1 MKSLSRLTF
10 KYLKQ
15 NFARTITTIVG
26 VFISAIIIYI
36 VFAGGYSAYDSVSR
50 NEYNETMG
58 WDAVYVVD
66 VKTAD
71 ELTKLAPY
79 YKQTSDVDDSDFK
92 LSHGFYTA
100 YTEHTYNCYIND
112 FDAMPVA
119 FNMKYGEL
127 PSNSNEV
134 IYSYEYALYDK
145 VQLGETFTEEVMII
159 DDDGNVHSG
168 EYEVIVSGIYESDF
182 QSYSGDGKIVLDTFA
197 TYAELSDATKADIL
211 GDVYFYATFEDKNN
225 LYNQAEALADAYGI
239 EEFYIN
245 EVAIDCYAVKNDN
258 NSLSFLCVQALLLI
272 LAAVGAIAALFIV
285 RNAFNISIHERN
297 NDYGILRCIGMER
310 KQIVKIIILE
320 SLIVSAVGI
329 FLGIIFGHILTVI
342 GFKIIKVKLG
352 MGAFFKA
359 RIYVKAI
366 LLTIL
371 YSLVTVAYAMVAP
384 IEKLYK
390 VNPIE
395 SFRKTDEFKEKKLK
409 PKRGRLLTKIFG
421 FEVGYAY
428 KSVLR
433 RKGRFLVT
441 VATLTIGTM
450 VFVSLNTGL
459 KNITKFFDENVY
471 NVGNMDG
478 AFEVSSYEEV
488 ISIRKSLMAK
498 DMLISSKT
506 NNIMYALH
514 HKGTQDDMDNY
525 RVEYCHTYIGFE
537 EEEFEDLINV
547 SNMLEPSNDP
557 AVINIIL
564 YDSLSDEETT
574 LSLGD
579 TLIIKGETRDY
590 ELYVY
595 GVIEESDFS
604 TYLDI
609 NTELYSDM
617 YIIEDIYMYQLGH
630 NLDYFE
636 MCEEGYDI
644 ISQEFSLLVDLKND
658 ISDEKIEELVF
669 SLNAYYS
676 DYTAGYK
683 IIQNSFNAIKYI
695 ASFGIILLL
704 AVFVTNIINVNR
716 ADLYLRRDEFE
727 IMRYIGM
734 SKKQKS
740 KIILSES
747 LITSIIAIF
756 LGSIIGSPIGM
767 LTARSMF
774 YMDEEAKF
782 DLFIDWSSIIICA
795 VVLIIFA
802 FITAKLSTEKE

>member
-1 MKSLSRLTF
+1 MNSLSKLTF

-15 NFARTITTIVG
+15 NMARTITTIVG

-36 VFAGGYSAYDSVSR
+36 VFAGGYSAYDSISR

-66 VKTAD
+66 TKTAD
-71 ELTKLAPY
+71 EMTKLAPY
-79 YKQTSDVDDSDFK
+79 YNQVSDVDDSKFK

-100 YTEHTYNCYIND
+100 YTEQSYNCYIND
-112 FDAMPVA
+112 IGAMPVS
-119 FNMKYGEL
+119 FEMKYGEL
-127 PSNSNEV
+127 PSGPDEV

-145 VQLGETFTEEVMII
+145 VQVGKKFIQQVAII
-159 DDDGNVHSG
+159 DDNGNMYRK
-168 EYEVIVSGIYESDF
+168 ENEVIVSGIYKGNF
-182 QSYSGDGKIVLDTFA
+182 QSYSGDGRIVLDTNA
-197 TYAELSDATKADIL
+197 IYSELSEDIKADISE
-211 GDVYFYATFEDKNN
+211 DVHFYATFEDKNN
-225 LYNQAEALADAYGI
+225 INDQAEALANAYGI
-239 EEFYIN
+239 EEFCIN

-310 KQIVKIIILE
+310 KQIVKLIILE
-320 SLIVSAVGI
+320 SLMVSAVGI
-329 FLGIIFGHILTVI
+329 LLGIVAGHILAVA

-352 MGAFFKA
+352 VGAFFKA
-359 RIYVKAI
+359 RIYGKAI
-366 LLTIL
+366 LLTIV

-441 VATLTIGTM
+441 IATLTIGTM
-450 VFVSLNTGL
+450 IFVALNTGL
-459 KNITKFFDENVY
+459 KNINKFFDENVY

-478 AFEVSSYEEV
+478 AFDVSSYDEV
-488 ISIRKSLMAK
+488 IAIREGLNARN
-498 DMLISSKT
+498 MLISSKT
-506 NNIMYALH
+506 NNIMYAIH
-514 HKGTQDDMDNY
+514 HKGTQEDMDNY

-537 EEEFEDLINV
+537 KEEFEDLISV

-557 AVINIIL
+557 EVINIIL
-564 YDSLSDEETT
+564 YDSLSDEETS

-579 TLIIKGETRDY
+579 IFTIKGDTRDY
-590 ELYVY
+590 KFYVY
-595 GVIEESDFS
+595 GVIEEGNFCS
-604 TYLDI
+604 YLDN

-617 YIIEDIYMYQLGH
+617 YINEDVYLYQLG
-630 NLDYFE
+630 LDLDEFE
-636 MCEEGYDI
+636 MCEEGYDV

-658 ISDEKIEELVF
+658 VSDEKIEELVF

-676 DYTAGYK
+676 DYTAEYK
-683 IIQNSFNAIKYI
+683 IIQNSFTATKYI

-767 LTARSMF
+767 LTAKFML
-774 YMDEEAKF
+774 YIDEDVKF
-782 DLFIDWSSIIICA
+782 DLFVDWSSIIISA

-802 FITAKLSTEKE
+802 FITAKLSREKE